1 MKETTRKSLTGYAVC
16 IAIALTI
23 AGSIAVH
30 QGFDWALS
38 IAMNCRHLSDGLFV
52 AGVVFTGLGL
62 LTWVSTTGFFDMF
75 SFAVKRAAEML
86 MPWVKLKDRPNFYE
100 YKMEKEAKRKK
111 PLTTILF
118 TGLGLIAASLVCLM
132 LYYKL

>member
-1 MKETTRKSLTGYAVC
+1 MKEATRNKLIGYAVC
-16 IAIALTI
+16 IAIALAI
-23 AGSIAVH
+23 ALGVAVH
-30 QGFDWALS
+30 QGFDLALGV
-38 IAMNCRHLSDGLFV
+38 AANCRYLSDGLFV
-52 AGVVFTGLGL
+52 AGVLFVGLGL

-86 MPWVKLKDRPNFYE
+86 MPWVKLKDRPIFYE

-118 TGLGLIAASLVCLM
+118 TGVGLVLASLLCLF
-132 LYYKL
+132 LYYNL

>member
-1 MKETTRKSLTGYAVC
+1 MKEATRNKLIGYTVC
-16 IAIALTI
+16 IAFALAITLGV
-23 AGSIAVH
+23 AMH
-30 QGFDWALS
+30 QGFDLAAS
-38 IAMNCRHLSDGLFV
+38 IGMNCRHLSDGFFV
-52 AGVVFTGLGL
+52 AGVMFTGLGL

-86 MPWVKLKDRPNFYE
+86 MPWVRLKDRPNFYE

-118 TGLGLIAASLVCLM
+118 TGVGLILASLVCLL
-132 LYYKL
+132 LYYNL